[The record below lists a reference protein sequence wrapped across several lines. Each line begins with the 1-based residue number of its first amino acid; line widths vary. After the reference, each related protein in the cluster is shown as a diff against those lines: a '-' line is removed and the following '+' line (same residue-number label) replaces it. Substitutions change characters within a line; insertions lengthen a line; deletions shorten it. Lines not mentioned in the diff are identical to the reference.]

1 VSGKVEDKVS
11 FLKKAGEQYCG
22 VGAYK

>member
-11 FLKKAGEQYCG
+11 YLKTAGSLACG